1 METLLDKSLKRK
13 ANKAKKQSIPDVV
26 CKNVDSQELKIK
38 IENKIK
44 YLFLRSMS
52 AKHEKSVTYINKAIA
67 GELPTMRIANRV
79 RQDYI
84 EYQRCINNFVSLLE
98 N

>member
-1 METLLDKSLKRK
+1 METLFQKSEKRI
-13 ANKAKKQSIPDVV
+13 ANKAKKQSIPDVI
-26 CKNVDSQELKIK
+26 CKNVDSQELKTK

-67 GELPTMRIANRV
+67 GELPTMKIANRV
-79 RQDYI
+79 RVDYI
-84 EYQRCINNFVSLLE
+84 EYQRCINSFVTLLE